1 MPLGTS
7 LFDPP
12 DSSAARPS
20 AAPART
26 GARVARRWRD
36 VRRRVL
42 RRRRTLA
49 AACAA
54 LSVGLGLQVVR
65 PAAPETVAVLV
76 AAHDLGAGTRIEAAD
91 LVEAAYSPGLVPD
104 GVAADAV
111 GRTLAAPLR
120 AGEPV
125 TDVRLV
131 GAGLTAGRPDL
142 VALPVRLPDPD
153 SASLLR
159 VGDCVDLLATA
170 PEGGTSRLLATGVPV
185 LALPSRSSRA
195 SEGRL
200 VVLGVEAARTGEV
213 SAAAVAEYL
222 GFAFCH

>member
-1 MPLGTS
+1 MLLRTS

-42 RRRRTLA
+42 RRRRALA
-49 AACAA
+49 AVCAA
-54 LSVGLGLQVVR
+54 LSVGLGLQVAR
-65 PAAPETVAVLV
+65 PSAPETVAVLV
-76 AAHDLGAGTRIEAAD
+76 AAHDLGAGTQIEAAD
-91 LVEAAYSPGLVPD
+91 LVEAAYSPALVPD
-104 GVAADAV
+104 GVAVEAV

-142 VALPVRLPDPD
+142 VALPVRLPDAD

-159 VGDCVDLLATA
+159 VGDCLDLLAT
-170 PEGGTSRLLATGVPV
+170 PPGGGASRLLAAEASV
-185 LALPSRSSRA
+185 LALPVRPSSP
-195 SEGRL
+195 SGGRL
-200 VVLGVEAARTGEV
+200 VVLGVDAARTGEV
-213 SAAAVAEYL
+213 SAAAVTEYL
-222 GFAFCH
+222 GFAYCH